1 MLNFLLFAVNKEALT
16 KSFNILWQGLLAMV
30 IVVGVIIAF
39 TYVIKN
45 LSECAD
51 LIKQIRNVKR
61 ENKQKEESEKND

>member
-39 TYVIKN
+39 TYVIKS

-51 LIKQIRNVKR
+51 LIKQIREVKR
-61 ENKQKEESEKND
+61 ENKQKEESDKND

>member
-39 TYVIKN
+39 TYVIKT

-51 LIKQIRNVKR
+51 LIKQIRENKK
-61 ENKQKEESEKND
+61 ENKQKKESEKND

>member
-1 MLNFLLFAVNKEALT
+1 MLNFLLFAVNKDALT

-45 LSECAD
+45 LSECTD
-51 LIKQIRNVKR
+51 LIKQIRENKK

>member
-1 MLNFLLFAVNKEALT
+1 MLNFLLFAVNEGALT
-16 KSFNILWQGLLAMV
+16 KSLNILWQGILAMV

-51 LIKQIRNVKR
+51 LLKQIRQNKKAT
-61 ENKQKEESEKND
+61 KQKEESDKND

>member
-30 IVVGVIIAF
+30 IVVGGIIAF
-39 TYVIKN
+39 TYGIKN

-51 LIKQIRNVKR
+51 LIKQIRENKK